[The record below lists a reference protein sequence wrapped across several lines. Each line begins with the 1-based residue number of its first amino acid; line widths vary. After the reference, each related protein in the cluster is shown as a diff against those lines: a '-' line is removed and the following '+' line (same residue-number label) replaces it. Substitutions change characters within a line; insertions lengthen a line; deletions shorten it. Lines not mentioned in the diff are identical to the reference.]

1 MQSNL
6 HVYMR
11 LALVGGTGDIGE
23 GLALRFARDTD
34 VDVLIGSREA
44 EKAERAVDSYE
55 DTLSTHGIDV
65 SLSGYGNAEATR
77 RADVVVL
84 AVPPYYV
91 ADTVEA
97 ITDAL
102 DDETIVVSPAV
113 GMTGDEDGL
122 HYKPPSQGSVAALVA
137 DRLPEGVPLVGAC
150 TNLSASRLA
159 DLDDDVAMDTLVFGD
174 DQDAKDEITE
184 LVGRLAGIRPL
195 DAGPLGN
202 APEIESLTPLLVT
215 LARYNDDLHDA
226 GVRFV

>member
-1 MQSNL
+1 
-6 HVYMR
+6 MR

-44 EKAERAVDSYE
+44 EKAGRAVESYE
-55 DTLSTHGIDV
+55 ETLSSHGIET
-65 SLSGYGNAEATR
+65 SLSGYGNVEATR

-91 ADTVEA
+91 ADTVESIA
-97 ITDAL
+97 DELDA
-102 DDETIVVSPAV
+102 ETIVVSPAV
-113 GMTGDEDGL
+113 GMTGDEAGL
-122 HYKPPSQGSVAALVA
+122 HYKPPSQGSVAALVS

-150 TNLSASRLA
+150 TNLSAGRLA
-159 DLDDDVAMDTLVFGD
+159 DLEDDAEMHTLVFGD
-174 DQDAKDEITE
+174 HEDAKEQITD
-184 LVGRLAGIRPL
+184 LVCQLDGIRPL

-215 LARYNDDLHDA
+215 LARYNDDLHNA